1 MKRCGAYCFIC
12 CPSSESRQLLEK
24 DDRLI
29 NIVKSKINLI
39 SFLDSEYSTY
49 SEIEQILFSNSNVVV
64 ICNSHNMGYN
74 STETFEFPIK
84 WLVESE
90 ENLESIV
97 LNAKELR
104 VQQKKLKEK
113 ELATKKELKEKYEY
127 ERLRKKFES
136 ENS

>member
-1 MKRCGAYCFIC
+1 MDLQEINKIIHEY
-12 CPSSESRQLLEK
+12 
-24 DDRLI
+24 DRLI

-104 VQQKKLKEK
+104 VQQEKLKEK
-113 ELATKKELKEKYEY
+113 ELATQKELKEKYEY

>member
-1 MKRCGAYCFIC
+1 MDLQEINKIIHEYD
-12 CPSSESRQLLEK
+12 Q
-24 DDRLI
+24 LI
-29 NIVKSKINLI
+29 NLVKSKINII
-39 SFLDSEYSTY
+39 SLLDSEYSTY

>member
-1 MKRCGAYCFIC
+1 MDLQEINKIIHEYY
-12 CPSSESRQLLEK
+12 QLISL
-24 DDRLI
+24 
-29 NIVKSKINLI
+29 VKSKINII
-39 SFLDSEYSTY
+39 SLLDSEYSTY

-104 VQQKKLKEK
+104 VQQEKLKEK
-113 ELATKKELKEKYEY
+113 ELATQKELKEKYEY

>member
-1 MKRCGAYCFIC
+1 MDLQEINKIIHEYD
-12 CPSSESRQLLEK
+12 Q
-24 DDRLI
+24 LI
-29 NIVKSKINLI
+29 NLVKSKINII
-39 SFLDSEYSTY
+39 SLLDSEYSTY

-104 VQQKKLKEK
+104 VQQEKLKEK
-113 ELATKKELKEKYEY
+113 ELATQKELKEKYEY

-136 ENS
+136 KNF

>member
-1 MKRCGAYCFIC
+1 MDLQEINKIIHEY
-12 CPSSESRQLLEK
+12 
-24 DDRLI
+24 DRLI